1 MEQVG
6 IPERHRFV
14 FARRKGGGGT
24 GGTGGWRVEERVSE
38 ILLRSAYR
46 RFGVGTLWIGSLTTN
61 PLALALALALACCS
75 AVLSPWCARGGACSD
90 HGSPITERDVTDQLE
105 DDV

>member
-6 IPERHRFV
+6 VAERHRFV
-14 FARRKGGGGT
+14 FGALGKGGGGT

-46 RFGVGTLWIGSLTTN
+46 RFGVGTLWIGTMDREPYN
-61 PLALALALALACCS
+61 
-75 AVLSPWCARGGACSD
+75 
-90 HGSPITERDVTDQLE
+90 
-105 DDV
+105 